1 MPSGNGHG
9 LRLIQKF
16 VGGMGQRTAREYF
29 STSNPFGE
37 RGGHGMMKTQIN
49 IQDQFLNRVRRDRKH
64 VVIEL
69 TTGRKIE
76 GVILSF
82 DNFCVVLRGEADQL
96 VYKHAICSISPGERI
111 EFLETR

>member
-1 MPSGNGHG
+1 
-9 LRLIQKF
+9 
-16 VGGMGQRTAREYF
+16 
-29 STSNPFGE
+29 
-37 RGGHGMMKTQIN
+37 MMKTQIN
-49 IQDQFLNRVRRDRKH
+49 IQDQFLNRVRRDRKQ

-82 DNFCVVLRGEADQL
+82 DNFCIILRAEADQL